1 MRVDSLEE
9 LVNYIIND
17 IMKDEYDRY
26 LTISFGKEEIIM
38 HVFESEIPI
47 VIKYHEVYDNVNPS
61 PYKKIFAEVYAE
73 LLRENIGTGWLKEL
87 DEICTAIEQNQKIFE
102 KLLKKGE

>member
-1 MRVDSLEE
+1 MEIKNLEE
-9 LVNYIIND
+9 LIQHIMNN

-47 VIKYHEVYDNVNPS
+47 VIKYHEVYDSVNPS

-87 DEICTAIEQNQKIFE
+87 DEICRTIDENSNIFE
-102 KLLKKGE
+102 KLLK